1 MMMIIPCLLTLIIH
15 RRKLYFS
22 VLFLSREVKNYSFGP
37 DREAAFFYHR
47 SV

>member
-1 MMMIIPCLLTLIIH
+1 MMMFSPCLLTLIIR

-22 VLFLSREVKNYSFGP
+22 VPLFSREFKNYNFGP

-47 SV
+47 SK